1 MSSKLVKKLLNQT
14 NTQLESNDDI
24 KYHSQAKSRTDSGGR
39 SRTSVKH
46 NISKEEA
53 IQEHIQSILRLDN
66 LVQEHTS
73 TTAQKSFTRRSSD
86 LKSQAKKHRRLK
98 KAGVGTSNSRSSSS
112 SFSKQ
117 RQQPTFNKE
126 RDKRKKEEEYYSD
139 IARALKKAKK
149 RSNKIKQDI

>member
-14 NTQLESNDDI
+14 NTQLESNDDA

-39 SRTSVKH
+39 SRTSVTHK
-46 NISKEEA
+46 ITKEEA
-53 IQEHIQSILRLDN
+53 IQGHIHSILRLDN
-66 LVQEHTS
+66 LVHEHTS

-86 LKSQAKKHRRLK
+86 LKSQAKKQRRLK
-98 KAGVGTSNSRSSSS
+98 KSGVATSNSRSSSS

-149 RSNKIKQDI
+149 RSKK

>member
-14 NTQLESNDDI
+14 NTQLESNDDTR
-24 KYHSQAKSRTDSGGR
+24 YHSQAKSTKDSGGK
-39 SRTSVKH
+39 SRRTVTH
-46 NISKEEA
+46 NITKEEA
-53 IQEHIQSILRLDN
+53 IQGHIQSILRLDN
-66 LVQEHTS
+66 LVHEHTS

-86 LKSQAKKHRRLK
+86 LKLQAKNERRLK
-98 KAGVGTSNSRSSSS
+98 KSGVVGASNSRSSSS

-126 RDKRKKEEEYYSD
+126 RAKRKKDEEYYSD

-149 RSNKIKQDI
+149 RNKK